1 MHRMHG
7 ILVILKDALGVLRP
21 ELFKRRLQD
30 VLRHIVDD
38 LMNVGRVRQ
47 TERSEWQ
54 AEQK

>member
-1 MHRMHG
+1 MHG

-38 LMNVGRVRQ
+38 LVNVGRVRQ